1 MPSATFDGANQIIQL
16 PSVGDFDVER
26 DLYSAWKVWAS
37 EGDNAKYLPA
47 FETTGGDP
55 VGGGQS
61 IAPYFF
67 CRNDLGWRVKM
78 PAANGDITLAGN
90 LFARDPATALFQSN
104 TGYDAF
110 LRLSTSTQ
118 ALTVAETDYTQTLDD
133 IKASTNL
140 IPALL

>member
-1 MPSATFDGANQIIQL
+1 MPSATFDGVNQLIQL

-78 PAANGDITLAGN
+78 PAANGDVVLAGN
-90 LFARDPATALFQSN
+90 LFARDPATALFVSN

-118 ALTVAETDYTQTLDD
+118 ALTVTETDYTQTLSD